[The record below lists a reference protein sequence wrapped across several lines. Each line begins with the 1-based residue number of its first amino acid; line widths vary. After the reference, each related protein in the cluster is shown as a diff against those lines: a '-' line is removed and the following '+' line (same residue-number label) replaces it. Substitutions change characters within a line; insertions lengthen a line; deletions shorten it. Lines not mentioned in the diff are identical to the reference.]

1 MSTDLERDSGGDERI
16 RKWIARAIE
25 VESIDRFVIRHDTG
39 AEVATLR
46 ADDGAAF
53 ERTERQLDELVT
65 DLSERVFEDALGLGG
80 LQRYVISA
88 YSGER
93 AVTRLPLRRGNT
105 AEAERGPAPGD
116 PIDSEPPSEKGLL
129 SQTMR
134 HLEISERTHATAIA
148 NIFAMQTR
156 MLREKDERIL
166 PPGVAALG
174 QRSSRPSSSSAS
186 SHRRQP
192 SPRTARPTRR
202 PRRCARSWAPSCSWP
217 RRRSTRSPAAALLP
231 QEKTSPALVGLRALV
246 GPMKP
251 GATSRRSKFVL
262 TPAQLENLS
271 GIVSAEVADEE
282 QKLNGRSD
290 RSAPIAQHLRE
301 SQRADVRRRSRD
313 AMLKFDVQATG
324 RCPKTPSSSTVP
336 SAPAVAT
343 SSRGRP
349 NAGTTWDVLER
360 RSTASRACSR
370 ATTRHEVDRSPSSAR
385 SGVRSRPTASVASPP
400 SRSPLGAPAGA
411 WQ

>member
-1 MSTDLERDSGGDERI
+1 MSTDLDRDSGGDERV
-16 RKWIARAIE
+16 RKWIARTIE

-93 AVTRLPLRRGNT
+93 AVTRLPLRQN

-116 PIDSEPPSEKGLL
+116 PIDSEPPTEKGLL

-156 MLREKDERIL
+156 MLREKDERINHL
-166 PPGVAALG
+166 EARHWDTVVAAEQLV
-174 QRSSRPSSSSAS
+174 SEH
-186 SHRRQP
+186 HRRQLENRAADQKAEAMREVLGTFLQLAP
-192 SPRTARPTRR
+192 TAVNKIAGR
-202 PRRCARSWAPSCSWP
+202 
-217 RRRSTRSPAAALLP
+217 ALLP
-231 QEKTSPALVGLRALV
+231 EKTSPALVGLRALV
-246 GPMKP
+246 GTMKP
-251 GATSRRSKFVL
+251 EQLEALKFVL

-282 QKLNGRSD
+282 QK
-290 RSAPIAQHLRE
+290 Q
-301 SQRADVRRRSRD
+301 
-313 AMLKFDVQATG
+313 
-324 RCPKTPSSSTVP
+324 TVK
-336 SAPAVAT
+336 
-343 SSRGRP
+343 R
-349 NAGTTWDVLER
+349 
-360 RSTASRACSR
+360 
-370 ATTRHEVDRSPSSAR
+370 
-385 SGVRSRPTASVASPP
+385 
-400 SRSPLGAPAGA
+400 
-411 WQ
+411 